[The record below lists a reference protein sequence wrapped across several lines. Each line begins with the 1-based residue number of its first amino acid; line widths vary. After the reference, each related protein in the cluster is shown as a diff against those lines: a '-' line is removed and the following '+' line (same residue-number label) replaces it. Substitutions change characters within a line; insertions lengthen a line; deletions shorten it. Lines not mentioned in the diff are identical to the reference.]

1 MPNPMPMHM
10 PFHDG
15 GFMQMPRGHQ
25 ANLHYGHPPAM
36 SPFINSPV
44 GYTPWPNSPAM
55 NYAQSLHGPD
65 THLFRLLILGF
76 CCCFGQFDYYYFL
89 WLTLLLT
96 LQASF
101 CKQSLTTGSVLSTMS
116 V

>member
-1 MPNPMPMHM
+1 MPNPLAMHM

-25 ANLHYGHPPAM
+25 ANLHYGHPAM

-65 THLFRLLILGF
+65 THLFRLLIVDSVVVVLAILIMSRF
-76 CCCFGQFDYYYFL
+76 CGLRFFNPAGIL
-89 WLTLLLT
+89 
-96 LQASF
+96 LQAIPDDN
-101 CKQSLTTGSVLSTMS
+101 
-116 V
+116 